1 MNDRTDMNDTRT
13 GAFHPVQIGHLVMG
27 LAFLGLV
34 AIWAVIQ
41 ADLVP
46 SDDVRWLL
54 PLPWVFAGA
63 AGLIAVVV
71 SGRRRSAAPEP
82 VAAPEWRS
90 TPEERAAATAE
101 EPTDDDTLV
110 DEIVDDEPEEQK

>member
-1 MNDRTDMNDTRT
+1 MNDTRT

-110 DEIVDDEPEEQK
+110 DEIVHDEPEEQK